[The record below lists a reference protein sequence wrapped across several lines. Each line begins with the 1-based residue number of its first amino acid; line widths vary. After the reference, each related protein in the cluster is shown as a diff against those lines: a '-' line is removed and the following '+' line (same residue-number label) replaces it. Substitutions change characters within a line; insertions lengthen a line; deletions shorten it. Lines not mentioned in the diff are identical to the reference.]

1 MLSCGARDR
10 GGPGEARSARPVK
23 WRTVAGGLG
32 SDDVVLA
39 LVRLVGPTST
49 SRGQSYATAGAVS
62 KAVWDAEGTRLS
74 AVVHESGAGPCK
86 VDVEVTPGTA
96 GRIARVEGTCSC
108 PRARNCKHVA
118 AALIFAP
125 PPVENPSS
133 TLARLGLVA
142 PIQNSTQGS
151 AGRAA
156 AARRARVA
164 ADLGGAPGGRSASSA
179 ASVKRRPA
187 SWREPLES
195 LLSRDTPPAAAPR
208 SRRPG
213 VADRDPDPLGLQFE
227 LVASRPLAARGS
239 AKGSE
244 RVQRPGV
251 RLRPVTRSST
261 GNWVRNNVTWNSLEY
276 LVGWRASW
284 GATSYNPEHISLL
297 RELRALARLYDNRR
311 WVSSGD
317 EAVWLESIGSRR
329 LWDLLRQATEIGLH
343 LVAAGRSAAAVTL
356 SPEAAAAE
364 LDASLDSASLKI
376 TPRLVHAG
384 QLLPS
389 ENLLL
394 AGDPPHGLV
403 YWGEPPL
410 TTRTPALVLAPLSS
424 QLSTPAADLIRTA
437 GTIEVPA
444 KQVGMFEA
452 ELLPQLRR
460 RLAVTSSDASYAP
473 PPTPADVVVC
483 CVTHNPGPS
492 VELAWSLE
500 QGGTHRPVDDE
511 PDEKAASALAD
522 AAELLSGLAE
532 LTVATSTG
540 LNPTAG
546 RLDGV
551 DAARFVADT
560 LPELAAIDGIRV
572 DQVGEAPGYRE
583 VPEGPTLRIGGE
595 RATDGDWLDLA
606 VEVTVEGE
614 KVAFEQLF
622 VALAEGASHM
632 FLPSG
637 AWFSLERDDLRRLA
651 ELISEARA
659 LHDAPSGGVRLSR
672 YQSSIWEDLSAIVP
686 VEGDIT
692 GWADGLRALASPA
705 PPPRVPKS
713 LKAQL
718 RPYQM
723 DGFAWLATRY
733 AQRVGGILA
742 DDMGLGKTLQA
753 LALIC
758 HARESRQDAKGPSES
773 LEPFLVVA
781 PTSVVSTWASEAAR
795 FAPDL
800 RVVTVTQTTAKSR
813 VPMPELVG
821 DAGLVVT
828 SYALFRLDFD
838 RYEALSWAGLL
849 LDEAQFVKNPASHAY
864 QRARRLSTPWKLA
877 MTGTPLENSLS
888 ELWALTSI
896 TAPGLF
902 GRLDKFS
909 AAYKVPIE
917 RNSDEAKL
925 EALRRRI
932 KPIMLRRTKSQV
944 LPDLPDK
951 QEQVLAIE
959 LDARHRRIYD
969 TWLARERQKVLGLLG
984 DLEANRFEIFRSLT
998 LLRQAAL
1005 DVSLV
1010 DPSHNTVPS
1019 AKLDMLSET
1028 LSEAVAEGHRALVF
1042 SQFTRF
1048 LRSAQRRLESDGI
1061 ATCYL
1066 DGRTK
1071 KRAQVIDDFRSGK
1084 AAVFLISLKA
1094 GGFGLNLTE
1103 ADHCILLD
1111 PWWNPATE
1119 AQAVDRVHRIG
1130 QTRKVIVYRYVAS
1143 GTIEE
1148 KVMALKARK
1157 AELFA
1162 GVMDSG
1168 GFESA
1173 ALSASDIEVLLS

>member
-1 MLSCGARDR
+1 MTDGI
-10 GGPGEARSARPVK
+10 
-23 WRTVAGGLG
+23 RTNDLVA
-32 SDDVVLA
+32 A
-39 LVRLVGPTST
+39 LVRLIGPTST
-49 SRGQSYATAGAVS
+49 SRGQSYANAGAVS
-62 KAVWDAEGTRLS
+62 KAAWDADGTRLS
-74 AVVHESGAGPCK
+74 AVVRESGAGSCK
-86 VDVEVTPGTA
+86 VDVTVTQGTA
-96 GRIARVEGTCSC
+96 GRITDVDGTCSC

-118 AALIFAP
+118 AALISAP
-125 PPVENPSS
+125 PPPEDPV
-133 TLARLGLVA
+133 LILDRLGLVA
-142 PIQNSTQGS
+142 PGLKSTQS
-151 AGRAA
+151 ST
-156 AARRARVA
+156 RRV
-164 ADLGGAPGGRSASSA
+164 GSA
-179 ASVKRRPA
+179 ASAGVAANPGGASRVRSSQTANVKRSA
-187 SWREPLES
+187 LSWREPLES
-195 LLSRDTPPAAAPR
+195 LLAHSAPPAANPSSRR
-208 SRRPG
+208 SRQAERE
-213 VADRDPDPLGLQFE
+213 PDPLGLQFE

-239 AKGSE
+239 KAGSE
-244 RVQRPGV
+244 RVNRPGV

-276 LVGWRASW
+276 MVGWRASW
-284 GATSYNPEHISLL
+284 GATSYSAEHLSLL
-297 RELRALARLYDNRR
+297 RELRALARLYDQRR

-329 LWDLLRQATEIGLH
+329 LWDLLRQASETGIH
-343 LVAAGRSAAAVTL
+343 LVAAGRSAQPVTL

-364 LDASLDSASLKI
+364 LDAVLDSSSLTI
-376 TPRLVHAG
+376 RPRLVHAG
-384 QLLPS
+384 RLLRS
-389 ENLLL
+389 ESLLL
-394 AGDPPHGLV
+394 VGDPPHGLV
-403 YWGEPPL
+403 YWEETPQ
-410 TTRTPALVLAPLSS
+410 TTRTPALVLASLSS
-424 QLSTPAADLIRTA
+424 KLSSPAADLIRA
-437 GTIEVPA
+437 DSAIEVPA
-444 KQVGMFEA
+444 RQVGVFEA

-460 RLAVTSSDASYAP
+460 RLAVKSSNASYAP
-473 PPTPADVVVC
+473 PPTRDDVVVC
-483 CVTHNPGPS
+483 LVTHLPGPS
-492 VELAWSLE
+492 IELTWSIE

-511 PDEKAASALAD
+511 PDDKASTALSGAAD
-522 AAELLSGLAE
+522 LLSSLTG

-540 LNPTAG
+540 LNPIAG
-546 RLDGV
+546 RLDGIE
-551 DAARFVADT
+551 AARFFSET
-560 LPELAAIDGIRV
+560 LPRLAAIDGVRV
-572 DQVGEAPGYRE
+572 DQVGEAPEFRE
-583 VPEGPTLRIGGE
+583 IAEGPTLRIGGD
-595 RATDGDWLDLA
+595 RSSDGDWLDLA

-632 FLPSG
+632 ILPSG
-637 AWFSLERDDLRRLA
+637 SWFSLERDDLRRLA
-651 ELISEARA
+651 ELIIEARA
-659 LHDAPSGGVRLSR
+659 LHDAPPGGVRLSR
-672 YQSSIWEDLSAIVP
+672 YQSSIWEDLSGIVP
-686 VEGDIT
+686 VDGDIS

-705 PPPRVPKS
+705 PPPPVAKS
-713 LKAQL
+713 LNAQL

-723 DGFAWLATRY
+723 DGFAWLAARY

-758 HARESRQDAKGPSES
+758 HARESSRPASGPSQGTD
-773 LEPFLVVA
+773 PFLVVA

-800 RVVTVTQTTAKSR
+800 GVVTVTQTTAKSG
-813 VPMPELVG
+813 VTMAELVG

-944 LPDLPDK
+944 LADLPDK

-1019 AKLDMLSET
+1019 AKLDVLSET
-1028 LSEAVAEGHRALVF
+1028 LGEAVADGHRALVF

-1048 LRSAQRRLESDGI
+1048 LRSAQRRLEDDGI

-1071 KRAQVIDDFRSGK
+1071 RRSQVIEDFRSGK
-1084 AAVFLISLKA
+1084 APVFLISLKA

-1130 QTRKVIVYRYVAS
+1130 QTRKVIVYRYVAT

-1173 ALSASDIEVLLS
+1173 TLSASDIEVLLS

>member
-1 MLSCGARDR
+1 M
-10 GGPGEARSARPVK
+10 
-23 WRTVAGGLG
+23 
-32 SDDVVLA
+32 
-39 LVRLVGPTST
+39 
-49 SRGQSYATAGAVS
+49 
-62 KAVWDAEGTRLS
+62 
-74 AVVHESGAGPCK
+74 
-86 VDVEVTPGTA
+86 
-96 GRIARVEGTCSC
+96 
-108 PRARNCKHVA
+108 
-118 AALIFAP
+118 
-125 PPVENPSS
+125 
-133 TLARLGLVA
+133 
-142 PIQNSTQGS
+142 
-151 AGRAA
+151 
-156 AARRARVA
+156 
-164 ADLGGAPGGRSASSA
+164 
-179 ASVKRRPA
+179 
-187 SWREPLES
+187 
-195 LLSRDTPPAAAPR
+195 
-208 SRRPG
+208 
-213 VADRDPDPLGLQFE
+213 
-227 LVASRPLAARGS
+227 
-239 AKGSE
+239 
-244 RVQRPGV
+244 
-251 RLRPVTRSST
+251 TRSST
-261 GNWVRNNVTWNSLEY
+261 GNWVRNNVTWSSLEY

-284 GATSYNPEHISLL
+284 GATSYRAEHISLL

-317 EAVWLESIGSRR
+317 EAVWLESVGSRR
-329 LWDLLRQATEIGLH
+329 LWDLLGQASELGLY
-343 LVAAGRSAAAVTL
+343 LVAAGRSAAPVTL

-364 LDASLDSASLKI
+364 LDAALDGSFLKI
-376 TPRLVHAG
+376 TPRLVHG
-384 QLLPS
+384 GRLLS
-389 ENLLL
+389 SDSLLL
-394 AGDPPHGLV
+394 VGDPPHGLV
-403 YWGEPPL
+403 CWEGTPQ
-410 TTRTPALVLAPLSS
+410 TTRTPALLLAPLSQ
-424 QLSTPAADLIRTA
+424 QLSAPAGELIRAAT
-437 GTIEVPA
+437 TIEVPA
-444 KQVGMFEA
+444 KEVNVFEA
-452 ELLPQLRR
+452 ELLPRLRR
-460 RLAVTSSDASYAP
+460 RLAVTSCDASYAP

-483 CVTHNPGPS
+483 YVTHGPGPS
-492 VELAWSLE
+492 LELAWGLE
-500 QGGTHRPVDDE
+500 QGGSRRRIDDE
-511 PDEKAASALAD
+511 PDETASIAMRD
-522 AAELLSGLAE
+522 AAELLSGLAASTVTASAGPT
-532 LTVATSTG
+532 LTD
-540 LNPTAG
+540 G
-546 RLDGV
+546 RLDGIA
-551 DAARFVADT
+551 AARFVSDT
-560 LPELAAIDGIRV
+560 LPQLSAIRGVRV
-572 DQVGEAPGYRE
+572 EQIGEAPDFRE
-583 VPEGPTLRIGGE
+583 VPEGPTLRIGGG
-595 RATDGDWLDLA
+595 RSADGDWLDLA

-614 KVAFEQLF
+614 KVSFEALF

-651 ELISEARA
+651 ELIVEARS

-672 YQSSIWEDLSAIVP
+672 YQSSIWEDLSEVAP
-686 VEGDIT
+686 VDSDIS
-692 GWADGLRALASPA
+692 GWADGLRALASP
-705 PPPRVPKS
+705 PPPPPVPES

-718 RPYQM
+718 RPYQTE
-723 DGFAWLATRY
+723 GFAWLASRY

-758 HARESRQDAKGPSES
+758 HARESSQGARGSSQDCG
-773 LEPFLVVA
+773 PFLVVA
-781 PTSVVSTWASEAAR
+781 PTSVVSTWAGEAAR

-800 RVVTVTQTTAKSR
+800 KVVTVSQTTAKSR
-813 VPMPELVG
+813 VPMPDLVS

-864 QRARRLSTPWKLA
+864 QRVRRLSAPWKLA

-902 GRLDKFS
+902 GRLEKFS
-909 AAYKVPIE
+909 AAYKIPIE
-917 RNSDEAKL
+917 RNSDAAKL

-944 LPDLPDK
+944 VSDLPDK
-951 QEQVLAIE
+951 QEQVIAIE
-959 LDARHRRIYD
+959 LDARHRRLYD

-1010 DPSHNTVPS
+1010 DPDHKPVPS

-1028 LSEAVAEGHRALVF
+1028 LSEAVSDGHRALVF

-1048 LRSAQRRLESDGI
+1048 LRSAQRRLEDDGVG
-1061 ATCYL
+1061 TCYL
-1066 DGRTK
+1066 DGRTR
-1071 KRAQVIDDFRSGK
+1071 KRAQVIEDFRTGK
-1084 AAVFLISLKA
+1084 APVFLISLKA

-1119 AQAVDRVHRIG
+1119 AQAIDRVHRIG

-1173 ALSASDIEVLLS
+1173 SLSASDIEALLS